1 MRIGI
6 IGLGRMGTW
15 LAGALAEAHEVAA
28 YDIRGEKRE
37 ALSCVTHLTEPAELS
52 GFRPELLINAVSLD
66 QTLRSFLQ
74 VEPYL
79 PQGCILCDTASVKQ
93 GVEEYYRSAGAR
105 FVSIHPMFGP
115 TFADMEKL
123 KEESAVIIG
132 ESDAEAA
139 GFFRRFFEKMGISTV
154 ECSFA
159 EHDRMMAYSL
169 TIPFVCSLAFAA
181 STDTKA
187 VPGTTFK
194 KHRSIAQ
201 GLLSE
206 DDHLL
211 AEILFNPYSA
221 AEIDRITQRL
231 EFLKHVI
238 RGRDYEE
245 ARLFFGRLRKNIT

>member
-1 MRIGI
+1 MRIAI
-6 IGLGRMGTW
+6 IGSGRMGAW
-15 LAGALAEAHEVAA
+15 FARVLAEEHEVAA
-28 YDIRGEKRE
+28 HDVCRERCE
-37 ALSCVTHLTEPAELS
+37 ALSGVVPLSGPAELA

-74 VEPYL
+74 VEPHL
-79 PQGCILCDTASVKQ
+79 PKGCILCDTASVKQ
-93 GVEEYYRSAGAR
+93 GVEEYYRTAGAR

-123 KEESAVIIG
+123 KEESAIIIG
-132 ESDAEAA
+132 ESDAEGA
-139 GFFRRFFEKMGISTV
+139 GFFRALFGRMGINTV

-211 AEILFNPYSA
+211 AEILFNPYSP
-221 AEIDRITQRL
+221 AEIDRITQKL

-245 ARLFFGRLRKNIT
+245 ARLFFDRLRKNIM

>member
-1 MRIGI
+1 MRIAI
-6 IGLGRMGTW
+6 TGLGRMGAW
-15 LAGALAEAHEVAA
+15 FAGALAGEHEVAV
-28 YDIRGEKRE
+28 YDTLSGRCE
-37 ALSCVTHLTEPAELS
+37 ALSGVTILSAPAEFS
-52 GFRPELLINAVSLD
+52 GFRPELFINAVSLAG
-66 QTLRSFLQ
+66 TLRSFQ
-74 VEPYL
+74 QAGPYI
-79 PQGCILCDTASVKQ
+79 PQDCILCDMASVKQ
-93 GVEEYYRSAGAR
+93 GVEDYYRGSGAR

-123 KEESAVIIG
+123 KEESAVIIK
-132 ESDAEAA
+132 ESDPEGAD
-139 GFFRRFFEKMGISTV
+139 FFRRFFEKMGIDIV
-154 ECSFA
+154 ECSFG

-169 TIPFVCSLAFAA
+169 TIPFVSSFAFAA
-181 STDTKA
+181 CVDTKA

-194 KHRSIAQ
+194 RHRAIAQ

-211 AEILFNPYSA
+211 AEILFNPYSL

-245 ARLFFGRLRKNIT
+245 ARLFFDKLRENIM

>member
-6 IGLGRMGTW
+6 TGLGRMGRW
-15 LAGALAEAHEVAA
+15 LAGALAGEHEVAV
-28 YDIRGEKRE
+28 YDIRRERYE
-37 ALSCVTHLTEPAELS
+37 ALPGVTSFAEPAEFA
-52 GFRPELLINAVSLD
+52 GFRPDLLINAVSLD
-66 QTLRSFLQ
+66 QTLHSFLQ
-74 VEPYL
+74 VGPYL

-93 GVEEYYRSAGAR
+93 GVEDYYRNSGAR

-123 KEESAVIIG
+123 KEESAVIMR
-132 ESDAEAA
+132 ESDTEGAR
-139 GFFRRFFEKMGISTV
+139 FFRRFFEKMGISTM

-194 KHRSIAQ
+194 KHRSIAR

-245 ARLFFGRLRKNIT
+245 ARLFFDKLRKNVM